1 MAPKCG
7 FDLSPQMLKVI
18 VEVFDELVVGVVVFV
33 PFGEGCVEGIG
44 DGVDL
49 WDGGFFTKSI

>member
-1 MAPKCG
+1 MS
-7 FDLSPQMLKVI
+7 LSPQMLKVV

>member
-1 MAPKCG
+1 
-7 FDLSPQMLKVI
+7 MLKVV

-33 PFGEGCVEGIG
+33 PFGEGFVEGIG